1 MVTSQVSMCECLVS
15 RLGVGAELHRRG
27 FCETFDAS
35 VERGADVVS
44 ADGNDASKK
53 V

>member
-1 MVTSQVSMCECLVS
+1 MCECLVS

-44 ADGNDASKK
+44 ADGNDALKK
-53 V
+53 RGSVA